1 LQNPARIYAYLVFCF
16 SIVISQSMLVFKKKQ
31 YEKVQLAE
39 LDF

>member
-1 LQNPARIYAYLVFCF
+1 LQDPARIYGYVAFCV
-16 SIVISQSMLVFKKKQ
+16 SVIITQAMLVFKKKQ